1 MEKKLD
7 IGNKAKVSIVWNVK
21 PSDYTK
27 EKEKNIISLFAKKYE
42 IPESNVTVECNYI
55 TNDAVG
61 EHSLNA
67 ENIKNIDDPKFQQ
80 ELYKQYLQE
89 NNIECDFDEIVKID
103 SQINSLIDFTSYE
116 KSKRYTI
123 KWIKWSNFLSYGKD
137 NFFDFTKLRGLV
149 LLNGEPANKSG
160 KSTFAYDL
168 LHFLLFGETKSG
180 KAKTLGELF
189 NNYLPNETE
198 LFVEGCITIDG
209 CDYIIKRT
217 LTRAAKSKK
226 TVRTATQK
234 VEYYR
239 LLPDGNREALSE
251 NLQEASSKVTSQTI
265 KEAIGNESD
274 FDLIISANM
283 KDLDELISLKEDA
296 RGKLLSRWIGLSC
309 LEDKDIK
316 AREVWNKQ
324 IKVGRYCDLYNRETL
339 KTEID
344 NLNGDIE
351 TYKAEIEI
359 RDKRIDE
366 TTKNITNYTAD
377 KERYLSDKKPIDT
390 SLLDAG
396 DMTTLETKEKELIKN
411 GLEKK
416 NLFEAK
422 TAELAGIPEIVVS
435 EERYKQL
442 QTEKEGII
450 SSISTLRTEINGL
463 KTTNKNLALAEYCP
477 TCKRKYD
484 NVDNSQLISEN
495 EKLIE
500 TKTNEGISL
509 SKRKDEITAE
519 MVSIENDRN
528 TMKMRNS
535 LELYIATLS
544 SQLKDMRSSLIEVR
558 DKIKKR
564 KENEEAIRYNDEL
577 DAKINVVSAN
587 IRTQENVRTAS
598 LNEKTRLE
606 SGIATMSESIKEKEG
621 IIARIAIE
629 EKEEILW
636 GIYLKMV
643 GKDGISKMILRN
655 SLPIINAELN
665 RLLNNV
671 ADFNVE
677 VSINDKNDVDFWLV
691 RDYIKSRLS
700 AASGLERT
708 QAALALRVVLGNMSR
723 LSKPPFILLDE
734 VLGGVAKENY
744 DDMKKLYDKIAQ
756 NYDFILHI
764 CHIDLDWHDMV
775 VTVVKDGNISTIKS
789 LNY

>member
-7 IGNKAKVSIVWNVK
+7 IGNRAKVSIVWNVK

-42 IPESNVTVECNYI
+42 IPESNVAVECNYI
-55 TNDAVG
+55 TNNAVG

-80 ELYKQYLQE
+80 ELYKQYMQE

-251 NLQEASSKVTSQTI
+251 NLQEASSKITSQTI

-344 NLNGDIE
+344 NLNSEIE

-390 SLLDAG
+390 SLLDSG

-463 KTTNKNLALAEYCP
+463 KATNKNLASAEYCP

-500 TKTNEGISL
+500 TKTNDGILL

-577 DAKINVVSAN
+577 DAKINVVNAN

-606 SGIATMSESIKEKEG
+606 SGITTMSESIKEKEG